1 MIRKLITLISL
12 LSVCLIGVSSCA
24 TVPDGCYSS
33 SVSGGKDFVTIEE
46 GISPAI
52 LDDAAIPSAE
62 IVGKLPPPETPTRLK
77 IYTADLTLIVDN
89 VYEIQKRIKYIA
101 EQKKGFLQTMD
112 NSSIVIKVPAATF
125 EDVVRQIET
134 MGEVTKRK
142 VATQDV
148 TEQVQALH
156 ITLDNTE
163 KLRKRLLKLLEDTVK
178 IEDAI
183 KIEQE
188 LARLTETIEQIEGAI
203 RSLKHR
209 VTYSTITV
217 NLNSPV
223 PQRMTKD
230 VIPFDW
236 VRALARNM
244 DVKEDDRYFRVVV
257 ESDADFDLPSGFA
270 TFYANNYSVRA
281 TSPDGIYLR
290 VKHHTNAENADLN
303 FWSKLIS
310 RSLKDGAAMNIT
322 ATRNIKL
329 DDGTPAVLIEGTR
342 DIDTRKIAYAVLIA
356 LTKEPWLNDTRRVYV
371 YEAWGPEEA
380 VKTAMP
386 EIEQSM
392 KTMKVNT
399 WYRKIY
405 LPGE

>member
-12 LSVCLIGVSSCA
+12 LSVCLIGVASCA
-24 TVPDGCYSS
+24 TVPDGYYSS
-33 SVSGGKDFVTIEE
+33 TVSGGKDFVTIEE

-134 MGEVTKRK
+134 MGEVTQRK

-148 TEQVQALH
+148 TEQVLALH

-203 RSLKHR
+203 RSLKHQ

-244 DVKEDDRYFRVVV
+244 DVKEDDRYYRVVV

-270 TFYANNYSVRA
+270 TFYASHYSVRA

-371 YEAWGPEEA
+371 YEAWGPEKA

-386 EIEQSM
+386 EIEQSI